1 MPREFNRHSAP
12 RPQGLED
19 AVSQLKAAV
28 VDGDVRTVGGKEE
41 AVEPDVGCCR
51 LSHVHSTEE
60 RWGVQPRGKRD
71 APLKQNTTRGAAACG
86 GAALDLF
93 ATDQLPDP
101 GGRALPTAND
111 SAGAIVRPKMF
122 LKGGAGRR
130 GKKRRLLEEKE
141 QPPPYAGPSACR
153 CLRWCLCSS
162 LGSRSSLTHVAF
174 ARTRSRLG
182 LHRADRRSA
191 LW

>member
-86 GAALDLF
+86 CAALDLF

-111 SAGAIVRPKMF
+111 TAGAIVRPKMF
-122 LKGGAGRR
+122 LKAEAGRPGEETRAAR
-130 GKKRRLLEEKE
+130 GGEE
-141 QPPPYAGPSACR
+141 PAPSGGP
-153 CLRWCLCSS
+153 
-162 LGSRSSLTHVAF
+162 
-174 ARTRSRLG
+174 
-182 LHRADRRSA
+182 
-191 LW
+191 